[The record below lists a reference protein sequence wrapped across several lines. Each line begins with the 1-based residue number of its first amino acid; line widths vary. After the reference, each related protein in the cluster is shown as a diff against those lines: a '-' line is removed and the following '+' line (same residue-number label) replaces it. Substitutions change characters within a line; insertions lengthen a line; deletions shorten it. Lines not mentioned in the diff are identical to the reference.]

1 MCQTCQ
7 LKKLADVLNE
17 YGHRRFLHPY
27 YDVIDFEILYMEIA
41 PPFSSPTE
49 FKLQINKS
57 IDPSFS
63 SLVERHIMGLDLP
76 KRFEQYCIEKYMHLL
91 RLASESRNAPE
102 EIRPALKLFQK
113 MEEKKAINTWGAIFY
128 RAICRNEPLLNYLE
142 CGTLPANL

>member
-1 MCQTCQ
+1 MSTWITPKSNPRFYPHPRWVNIQ
-7 LKKLADVLNE
+7 L
-17 YGHRRFLHPY
+17 
-27 YDVIDFEILYMEIA
+27 A
-41 PPFSSPTE
+41 PT
-49 FKLQINKS
+49 
-57 IDPSFS
+57 
-63 SLVERHIMGLDLP
+63 
-76 KRFEQYCIEKYMHLL
+76 